1 MVFEPQSCGEITMR
15 NLFLIL
21 SLLIS
26 FKGISSPVCKTS
38 HHSLVSVE
46 PWERKEVCMDPYAVI
61 CENDNGFENY
71 KKRSADLIEEI
82 SNRVGK
88 RVYEQNKMVLNR
100 FGVDHIDNINFDDIF
115 IFHEGRCLDDNLDE
129 CHSKQ
134 VEFDPIWYK
143 EDIAEEVRNEFIK
156 ELNAE
161 TDKRLDQ
168 LHYVFESVKSDLIGI
183 IGKELKGKVSDEII
197 KEAQY
202 KLQLSKAVFSGSSK
216 SIGRTFPFLKASE
229 RRAIKDS
236 FEHACYTGME
246 SEHSAFYSQFKFKKL
261 LYDITFYCPA
271 DYLGGMNH
279 GDTVRSAFNSM
290 ALIIS
295 HELGHQI
302 SLLLKKHNVF
312 KKFNQCMAKYFEPS
326 KIKSSPEHY
335 DDEAQADFWAKRYVG
350 KALREMKDEPMEE
363 KIRFIKESSV
373 ILCTSPD
380 DKVHHSGRMRI
391 NRMLRMTRDFITAF
405 SCSQDAWDMG
415 VKVPVD
421 CGIDG
426 DQWVMIPEL

>member
-1 MVFEPQSCGEITMR
+1 MR
-15 NLFLIL
+15 KLIFIL
-21 SLLIS
+21 VLIIS
-26 FKGISSPVCKTS
+26 FKGTTSPVCKTTHQS
-38 HHSLVSVE
+38 FVAAES
-46 PWERKEVCMDPYAVI
+46 WERKEVCMDPYSVI
-61 CENDNGFENY
+61 CENDNGHENY
-71 KKRSADLIEEI
+71 KRRSADLIEEI
-82 SNRVGK
+82 SDRVGQ
-88 RVYEQNKMVLNR
+88 RVYERNKMVLNR

-115 IFHEGRCLDDNLDE
+115 NFHQGRCLDDNINE

-134 VEFDPIWYK
+134 TLFDPQDPPAWFQ
-143 EDIAEEVRNEFIK
+143 EDIIDDIKKEFVQ

-168 LHYVFESVKSDLIGI
+168 LHYVFESVKSDLIGLI
-183 IGKELKGKVSDEII
+183 AKELKGKVSDEII
-197 KEAQY
+197 EEAQY
-202 KLQLSKAVFSGSSK
+202 KLQLTKAVFSGSNK
-216 SIGRTFPFLKASE
+216 SLSRTFPFLKEHE
-229 RRAIKDS
+229 RRAIKDT
-236 FEHACYTGME
+236 FEHACYTGMD

-261 LYDITFYCPA
+261 MYDITFYCPA

-279 GDTVRSAFNSM
+279 ADNVRSAFNSM

-302 SLLLKKHNVF
+302 SLLLKQHSVF
-312 KKFNQCMAKYFEPS
+312 QKFDQCMAKYFEPS
-326 KIKSSPEHY
+326 KIKSTPAHY
-335 DDEAQADFWAKRYVG
+335 DDEGQADFWAKRYVG
-350 KALREMKDEPMEE
+350 KALRGMSDEPMEE
-363 KIRFIKESSV
+363 KIRFLKESSV

-380 DKVHHSGRMRI
+380 DHVHHSGRMRI
-391 NRMLRMTRDFITAF
+391 NRMLRLTRDFITAF

>member
-1 MVFEPQSCGEITMR
+1 
-15 NLFLIL
+15 
-21 SLLIS
+21 
-26 FKGISSPVCKTS
+26 
-38 HHSLVSVE
+38 
-46 PWERKEVCMDPYAVI
+46 
-61 CENDNGFENY
+61 
-71 KKRSADLIEEI
+71 
-82 SNRVGK
+82 
-88 RVYEQNKMVLNR
+88 MVLNQ

-115 IFHEGRCLDDNLDE
+115 KFHEGRCLDDNLDE

-134 VEFDPIWYK
+134 VEFDPTFPPAWYQ
-143 EDIAEEVRNEFIK
+143 EDIAEEVRKEFIK

-202 KLQLSKAVFSGSSK
+202 KLQLSKAVFSGSNK

-290 ALIIS
+290 ALVIS
-295 HELGHQI
+295 HEFAIKLVYC
-302 SLLLKKHNVF
+302 LKSIT
-312 KKFNQCMAKYFEPS
+312 CL
-326 KIKSSPEHY
+326 KI
-335 DDEAQADFWAKRYVG
+335 
-350 KALREMKDEPMEE
+350 
-363 KIRFIKESSV
+363 
-373 ILCTSPD
+373 
-380 DKVHHSGRMRI
+380 
-391 NRMLRMTRDFITAF
+391 
-405 SCSQDAWDMG
+405 
-415 VKVPVD
+415 
-421 CGIDG
+421 
-426 DQWVMIPEL
+426 